1 MGFLIRLLLLVA
13 LVIGVVLLL
22 RDQRLGRTR
31 EDIKADVGSAVRNT
45 RQKVANLD
53 VREITD
59 ELKRTG
65 RVVRRNVTKAAR
77 TVEEV
82 TEDGR
87 TTAAIKTRYALDP
100 DLSALE
106 ISVDTTNGIVTLAGR
121 VTSPENLAKAI
132 QIALEEDGVQ
142 EVISTLQVR
151 PPSPAPAG

>member
-13 LVIGVVLLL
+13 LVIGIVVLL
-22 RDQRLGRTR
+22 RDQRLGRAR

-45 RQKVANLD
+45 REKVASLD
-53 VREITD
+53 VREIAD

-65 RVVRRNVTKAAR
+65 RVVRRKVTKAAR

-87 TTAAIKTRYALDP
+87 TTAAIKTKYALDP

-106 ISVDTTNGIVTLAGR
+106 ISVDTYDLFLFITCTEDIVPPGA
-121 VTSPENLAKAI
+121 
-132 QIALEEDGVQ
+132 
-142 EVISTLQVR
+142 EVDLVAAQLDEQYR
-151 PPSPAPAG
+151 NRADLHDRG